1 MQRQSNP
8 AMLDLF
14 IQIRIVDIIDILLVA
29 LLLYGLYRLL
39 KGTAA
44 ISIFIGIVAIF
55 LIWQLVKALQMELL
69 TTILGAFVS
78 VGFIALIIIFQPEIR
93 RFLFTIGI
101 HTKSSNIKV
110 FRLFRRKSKNISLD
124 SETVCQACLSMS
136 QIKQGALIV
145 ITRQNTLADIVLTG
159 VTIDALL
166 SKPLIENIFFKNSPL
181 HDGAMII
188 TDNKIVAA
196 RCILP
201 VTNNSEIP
209 GHYGLRHRAAVGV
222 SEVND
227 CLVLVVSEETGNI
240 SLVKEGNITT
250 LEPMTMKSILEQ
262 ELKA

>member
-1 MQRQSNP
+1 
-8 AMLDLF
+8 MLDLF
-14 IQIRIVDIIDILLVA
+14 IQIRIVDIIDIVLVA
-29 LLLYGLYRLL
+29 ALLYTLYRLL
-39 KGTAA
+39 KGTGA

-55 LIWQLVKALQMELL
+55 LLWQLVNALQMELL
-69 TTILGAFVS
+69 SSILGAFVS

-101 HTKSSNIKV
+101 QTKNGNNKA
-110 FRLFRRKSKNISLD
+110 FRLFRKRSKGVALD
-124 SETVCQACLSMS
+124 TESVCQACQAMS
-136 QIKQGALIV
+136 NIKQGALIV
-145 ITRQNTLADIVLTG
+145 LTRQNTLMDIVLTG
-159 VTIDALL
+159 VTIDAQI

-222 SEVND
+222 TENND
-227 CLVLVVSEETGNI
+227 CIVLVVSEETGSI
-240 SLVKEGNITT
+240 SLVKNGKIKT
-250 LEPMTMKSILEQ
+250 LQSEDMEEVLVK
-262 ELKA
+262 ELNS

>member
-1 MQRQSNP
+1 
-8 AMLDLF
+8 MLDLF
-14 IQIRIVDIIDILLVA
+14 IQIRIVDIIDIVLVA
-29 LLLYGLYRLL
+29 ALLYTLYRLL
-39 KGTAA
+39 KGTGA

-55 LIWQLVKALQMELL
+55 LLWQLVNALQMELL
-69 TTILGAFVS
+69 SSILGAFVS

-101 HTKSSNIKV
+101 QTKNGNNKA
-110 FRLFRRKSKNISLD
+110 FRLFRKKNKGVALD
-124 SETVCQACLSMS
+124 TESVCQACKAMS
-136 QIKQGALIV
+136 NIKQGALIV
-145 ITRQNTLADIVLTG
+145 LTRQNTLMDIVLTG
-159 VTIDALL
+159 VTIDAQI

-222 SEVND
+222 TENND
-227 CLVLVVSEETGNI
+227 CIVLVVSEETGSI
-240 SLVKEGNITT
+240 SLVKNGKITT
-250 LEPMTMKSILEQ
+250 LQADNMEEALIN
-262 ELKA
+262 ELNN

>member
-1 MQRQSNP
+1 
-8 AMLDLF
+8 MLDLF
-14 IQIRIVDIIDILLVA
+14 IQIRIADIVDILLVA

-55 LIWQLVKALQMELL
+55 LIWQIVNALQMELL
-69 TTILGAFVS
+69 STILGAFVS

-93 RFLFTIGI
+93 RFLFTIGAK
-101 HTKSSNIKV
+101 TSKGDRKL
-110 FRLFRRKSKNISLD
+110 FRLFSRKRKSVVALD
-124 SETVCQACLSMS
+124 TESICQACTSMS
-136 QIKQGALIV
+136 NIKQGALIV
-145 ITRQNTLADIVLTG
+145 ITRKNTLADIVLTG
-159 VTIDALL
+159 VTIDAEI

-188 TDNKIVAA
+188 TDNKIAAA

-222 SEVND
+222 TESND
-227 CLVLVVSEETGNI
+227 CIVLVVSEETGAI
-240 SLVKEGNITT
+240 SMVKEGKIMTLQASTMEET
-250 LEPMTMKSILEQ
+250 LEK
-262 ELKA
+262 ELNR